1 MAHHMPGYE
10 PIEVAENVLFVL
22 RLLHPVL
29 PEMADARV
37 DRLADSLRR
46 DPLRRCDQCDLLG
59 RAPAPFTC
67 RPNTPAHIFDAIGD
81 AHGVHAR
88 SILGLAVKQM
98 DRRLLI
104 LTRLREETAFRAAD
118 LAEECECSVRTVYR
132 DIDAL
137 CQAGVPVAAMPGEGY
152 RLAPGYHLP
161 PIAFTV
167 EEAVQLLLG
176 SDLAHGLGTAEQRE
190 AARSAAAKVEAALR
204 PDTRAETDRL
214 RQRIRVSDWM
224 RREPTP
230 WLSLLQQ
237 AVAHDQVLWL
247 QYHSFS
253 SDELTERKVEPYS
266 LIFYG
271 DDWHV
276 VGYCRLRE
284 GMRDFRASRIRDAQL
299 LPERFERMA
308 GMLLAEDRSRPTPQ
322 EVRIWVET
330 AAVPWA
336 RETPAFGFERE
347 EPAEGGAVFVYSAW
361 DLRRLLPWVLSWGA
375 SARVLSPT
383 DVADRVHCEAAALA
397 QRYVDA

>member
-1 MAHHMPGYE
+1 
-10 PIEVAENVLFVL
+10 
-22 RLLHPVL
+22 
-29 PEMADARV
+29 
-37 DRLADSLRR
+37 
-46 DPLRRCDQCDLLG
+46 
-59 RAPAPFTC
+59 
-67 RPNTPAHIFDAIGD
+67 
-81 AHGVHAR
+81 
-88 SILGLAVKQM
+88 M

-104 LTRLREETAFRAAD
+104 LTRLREETPVRAND
-118 LAEECECSVRTVYR
+118 LAEQCECSVRTIYR

-167 EEAVQLLLG
+167 DEAVQLLLG
-176 SDLAHGLGTAEQRE
+176 SDIALGLGTPEQRE
-190 AARSAAAKVEAALR
+190 AAKAAAAKVEAALA
-204 PDTRAETDRL
+204 PDTRADVDRL

-224 RREPTP
+224 RRQPTP
-230 WLSLLQQ
+230 WLALLQQ
-237 AVAHDQVLWL
+237 AVAGDHVIWL
-247 QYHSFS
+247 RYHSFG

-284 GMRDFRASRIRDAQL
+284 GMRDFRASRIRDAEV
-299 LPERFERMA
+299 LPERFQRMA
-308 GMLLAEDRSRPTPQ
+308 GMLLADDGDRRTPE
-322 EVRIWVET
+322 EVRIWIEA

-347 EPAEGGAVFVYSAW
+347 EQAEGGAVFVYRLW

-375 SARVLSPT
+375 AARVLAPQGL
-383 DVADRVHCEAAALA
+383 ADRVHQEAAALA
-397 QRYVDA
+397 QRYADA

>member
-1 MAHHMPGYE
+1 VVDACLNGFTYGISRDAFRHRYQGDLSRRPAAPLTGGRD
-10 PIEVAENVLFVL
+10 PPADVFDAFG
-22 RLLHPVL
+22 
-29 PEMADARV
+29 DAR
-37 DRLADSLRR
+37 
-46 DPLRRCDQCDLLG
+46 G
-59 RAPAPFTC
+59 
-67 RPNTPAHIFDAIGD
+67 AHD
-81 AHGVHAR
+81 R
-88 SILGLAVKQM
+88 SILGVTVKQM

-118 LAEECECSVRTVYR
+118 LAKECECSVRTVYR
-132 DIDAL
+132 DVDAL

-176 SDLAHGLGTAEQRE
+176 SDLAHGLGTPEQRE

-214 RQRIRVSDWM
+214 RQRIRVSDWL

-253 SDELTERKVEPYS
+253 SDELTERKIEPYS

-271 DDWHV
+271 EDWHV

-284 GMRDFRASRIRDAQL
+284 GMRDFRASRIRHAQL

-308 GMLLAEDRSRPTPQ
+308 GMLLAEDRGHSTPE
-322 EVRIWVET
+322 EVRIWVER
-330 AAVPWA
+330 AIVPWA
-336 RETPAFGFERE
+336 RETPAFGFDRE
-347 EPAEGGAVFVYSAW
+347 EPAEGGAVFIYRAW

-375 SARVLSPT
+375 SARVLAPAH
-383 DVADRVHCEAAALA
+383 VADRVHQEAAALA
-397 QRYVDA
+397 QRYAEA

>member
-1 MAHHMPGYE
+1 MAHHVPGYE
-10 PIEVAENVLFVL
+10 PIKVAEDVLFVF

-37 DRLADSLRR
+37 DRFTDRLRR
-46 DPLRRCDQCDLLG
+46 DPLRHCHQRDLLG
-59 RAPAPFTC
+59 RAPPGFTC
-67 RPNTPAHIFDAIGD
+67 RRNPPAHIFDTAGD

-88 SILGLAVKQM
+88 SILGLTVKQM

-104 LTRLREETAFRAAD
+104 LTRLREETAFRAVD

-137 CQAGVPVAAMPGEGY
+137 CQSGVPVVAMPGEGY

-161 PIAFTV
+161 PIALTV

-176 SDLAHGLGTAEQRE
+176 SDLARGLGTPEQRE

-253 SDELTERKVEPYS
+253 SD
-266 LIFYG
+266 
-271 DDWHV
+271 
-276 VGYCRLRE
+276 
-284 GMRDFRASRIRDAQL
+284 
-299 LPERFERMA
+299 
-308 GMLLAEDRSRPTPQ
+308 
-322 EVRIWVET
+322 
-330 AAVPWA
+330 
-336 RETPAFGFERE
+336 
-347 EPAEGGAVFVYSAW
+347 
-361 DLRRLLPWVLSWGA
+361 
-375 SARVLSPT
+375 
-383 DVADRVHCEAAALA
+383 
-397 QRYVDA
+397 

>member
-1 MAHHMPGYE
+1 M
-10 PIEVAENVLFVL
+10 
-22 RLLHPVL
+22 
-29 PEMADARV
+29 
-37 DRLADSLRR
+37 
-46 DPLRRCDQCDLLG
+46 
-59 RAPAPFTC
+59 
-67 RPNTPAHIFDAIGD
+67 
-81 AHGVHAR
+81 
-88 SILGLAVKQM
+88 KQM

-104 LTRLREETAFRAAD
+104 LTRLREEVPLRAAD
-118 LAEECECSVRTVYR
+118 LAEDCDCSVRTVYR

-137 CQAGVPVAAMPGEGY
+137 CQAGIPVAAMPGEGY

-176 SDLAHGLGTAEQRE
+176 SDLAVGLGTPAQRE
-190 AARSAAAKVEAALR
+190 AAKTAAAKVEAALR
-204 PDTRAETDRL
+204 PDTRVDVDRL

-247 QYHSFS
+247 RYHSFS

-284 GMRDFRASRIRDAQL
+284 GMRDFRASRIRDAEL

-308 GMLLAEDRSRPTPQ
+308 GMLLAADEFRATPQ
-322 EVRIWVET
+322 EVRIWIE
-330 AAVPWA
+330 ASAVPWA
-336 RETPAFGFERE
+336 RETPAFGFDRE
-347 EPAEGGAVFVYSAW
+347 EQADRGSIFVYHAW

-375 SARVLSPT
+375 AARILSPPE
-383 DVADRVHCEAAALA
+383 VADRVQREATALA
-397 QRYVDA
+397 QRYAEA